1 MTQLSFSNPSGPNP
15 SGRGPFAFAESIKTP
30 RSPASTWTA
39 VGAHAAAILLLIAFA
54 SRVNK
59 TLNPTTQFPPAIALP
74 DPVLPM
80 LHHVDS
86 GASGGSGSN
95 NTAAPVHL
103 GQPPR
108 AADIQMLT
116 TAEPPKITPVLAVP
130 PSVNVPD
137 MTSASAPILNLGS
150 TNSTV
155 RIGGLGKNGGTGVG
169 DNGGPGAGIG
179 GPGVGSD
186 GFTHVGLPGVRAPVL
201 TYEVQPDFSEEARKS
216 KFSGNVQVYLIVDE
230 QGRPTHVRVARGVG
244 MGLDEKA
251 VEAVRQYKFKPAMQN
266 GKPVKVDL
274 YIDVNFR
281 IF

>member
-1 MTQLSFSNPSGPNP
+1 MTQLSFPNP
-15 SGRGPFAFAESIKTP
+15 SGRGPFAFAESVKTP

-39 VGAHAAAILLLIAFA
+39 VGAHALAILLLVAFA
-54 SRVNK
+54 ARVNK
-59 TLNPTTQFPPAIALP
+59 TLNPTSQFPPAIALP

-86 GASGGSGSN
+86 GASSGTGSN
-95 NTAAPVHL
+95 TTAAAAQQ

-108 AADIQMLT
+108 AADTQLLS

-137 MTSASAPILNLGS
+137 MTSAATPVLNLGNL
-150 TNSTV
+150 NSDLHT
-155 RIGGLGKNGGTGVG
+155 GGLGKNGGTGVG
-169 DNGGPGAGIG
+169 DKAGIG
-179 GPGVGSD
+179 AGNNGPGVGTD
-186 GFTHVGLPGVRAPVL
+186 GFTHVWTPGVRAPVL

-251 VEAVRQYKFKPAMQN
+251 VEAVRQYKFKPATQN